1 MLPVSHGER
10 LGDVIDVV
18 DEAASEG
25 DGLRRV
31 PLVRRAWRL
40 EPRDTGSQSLV
51 YELFQAASTALARAL
66 EQLRDVIVE
75 CQGSPHAPKHK
86 ALMP

>member
-1 MLPVSHGER
+1 MLPVSHCER

-18 DEAASEG
+18 EETASEG

-31 PLVRRAWRL
+31 PLARRAWRL
-40 EPRDTGSQSLV
+40 ELRDAGSQSLV
-51 YELFQAASTALARAL
+51 HELLQAASTTLAHAL

-75 CQGSPHAPKHK
+75 GECRSHAPKHK

>member
-1 MLPVSHGER
+1 MLPVSRCER

-18 DEAASEG
+18 EEAASEG

-31 PLVRRAWRL
+31 PLARRGRRL
-40 EPRDTGSQSLV
+40 EPRDAGSQSFV
-51 YELFQAASTALARAL
+51 HELLQAASTALAHAL

-75 CQGSPHAPKHK
+75 CEGGSHAPKHK